1 MVNSRALQ
9 WINSNGGP
17 LLLLPSSLLGVWEG
31 ADEPEPYRGVEARSR
46 WNPGGP
52 ATDYDRACD
61 ATELVGTVQVGVG
74 EGLVLADEPLATTWW
89 PAPEIGG
96 GILVRWEYADS
107 DAAAG
112 RWIAAIPGSLPWEP
126 SARFG
131 FAEGPLVL
139 FDSAEAGADPSG
151 PRLEIALAGGG
162 YDVHTIRWRPDVT
175 TSLLLH
181 RLKLRAAAA

>member
-1 MVNSRALQ
+1 MVSSRALQ

-61 ATELVGTVQVGVG
+61 VTELVGTIQVGVG
-74 EGLVLADEPLATTWW
+74 EGLGLADEPLATTWW

-107 DAAAG
+107 DGAAG
-112 RWIAAIPGSLPWEP
+112 RWVTAIPGSLPWEP
-126 SARFG
+126 SVRFS
-131 FAEGPLVL
+131 FDKGPLVL
-139 FDSAEAGADPSG
+139 FDSAEAGPDPWG
-151 PRLEIALAGGG
+151 PRLEIGLLGGV
-162 YDVHTIRWRPDVT
+162 YDVHTIRWRADLT

-181 RLKLRAAAA
+181 RLKSRATAA